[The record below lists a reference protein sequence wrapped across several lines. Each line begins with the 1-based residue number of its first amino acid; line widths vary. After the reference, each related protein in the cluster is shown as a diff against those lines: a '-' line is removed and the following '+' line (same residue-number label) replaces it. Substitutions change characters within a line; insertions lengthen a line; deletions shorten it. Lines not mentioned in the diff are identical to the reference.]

1 MVFIFNMVYKFM
13 YIKDIEEEEFMIKY
27 VVFVLDFCFKKLC
40 GIFILLF
47 QVSFVRIMG
56 FFMYYLFLYF
66 IKQDIKN
73 I

>member
-47 QVSFVRIMG
+47 
-56 FFMYYLFLYF
+56 
-66 IKQDIKN
+66 
-73 I
+73 